1 MFENIKKFV
10 AKLGLKITALAG
22 REYMGMSV
30 REWFGMMDTGIMTS
44 ANIFVDSDKA
54 KKTSVVYSCLRILGG
69 TAGSLPCQVFQR
81 KGDNSREPDTAY
93 PLYRKLHD
101 EPSPLMSAFTYWQN
115 VVCQIHL
122 HGNSYSLILR
132 DGAGRARD
140 ILLLDPLS
148 VTTAFNDGHWN
159 YIVDRTDS
167 KRKEVF
173 DQDDILDFPNLFLD
187 LKTNKALSTIQAGAQ
202 AIGLSLA
209 TERHSSKFFANAAV
223 TNLALKYP
231 GKVSSKLKEEIKKYI
246 QEKTAG
252 ENAWSPLILSEGGTL
267 ENFTMN
273 AGDAQLIES
282 RQFQVVDV
290 ARLFGLPPWMVGA
303 VEKTTSWGAGIEQQ
317 MIGFVIFA
325 LRPLL
330 SMIENELNRKLF
342 REYKRFAEFNVTGL
356 LRGDNKSRFESYR
369 IALGGN
375 QLPGFMSQNEIRK
388 LENLSPDP
396 DGDTIYTPTEGSA
409 ENGQTI
415 ETIDEQSEPGNPA
428 ES

>member
-1 MFENIKKFV
+1 
-10 AKLGLKITALAG
+10 
-22 REYMGMSV
+22 
-30 REWFGMMDTGIMTS
+30 
-44 ANIFVDSDKA
+44 
-54 KKTSVVYSCLRILGG
+54 
-69 TAGSLPCQVFQR
+69 
-81 KGDNSREPDTAY
+81 
-93 PLYRKLHD
+93 
-101 EPSPLMSAFTYWQN
+101 
-115 VVCQIHL
+115 
-122 HGNSYSLILR
+122 
-132 DGAGRARD
+132 
-140 ILLLDPLS
+140 
-148 VTTAFNDGHWN
+148 
-159 YIVDRTDS
+159 
-167 KRKEVF
+167 
-173 DQDDILDFPNLFLD
+173 
-187 LKTNKALSTIQAGAQ
+187 
-202 AIGLSLA
+202 
-209 TERHSSKFFANAAV
+209 
-223 TNLALKYP
+223 
-231 GKVSSKLKEEIKKYI
+231 
-246 QEKTAG
+246 
-252 ENAWSPLILSEGGTL
+252 
-267 ENFTMN
+267 
-273 AGDAQLIES
+273 
-282 RQFQVVDV
+282 
-290 ARLFGLPPWMVGA
+290 MVGA